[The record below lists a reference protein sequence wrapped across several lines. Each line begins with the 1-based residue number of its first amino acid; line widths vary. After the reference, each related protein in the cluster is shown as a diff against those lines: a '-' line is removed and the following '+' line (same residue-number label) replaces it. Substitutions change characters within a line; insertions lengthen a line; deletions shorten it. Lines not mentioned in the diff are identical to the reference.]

1 LPFNAP
7 GFVLMFLRPLD
18 TDTDAP
24 ALHEIF
30 GDPDCCLW
38 LPQPAFADVAATREK
53 LRLWS
58 GGRSLSWVVV
68 CATHDGPALGRISL
82 YAIGHDPDIWETACM
97 IAPSARGHAYAARA
111 LSVVINRLF
120 DTDPAARRVFAD
132 IDPDNAA
139 SIRTFEKLGFTREAH
154 LRGTWKTHIGV
165 RDSVIFGLLR
175 DDPRPAIGPA
185 PVFTDQSQNK
195 T

>member
-1 LPFNAP
+1 
-7 GFVLMFLRPLD
+7 MFLRPLD
-18 TDTDAP
+18 PDTDAP

-58 GGRSLSWVVV
+58 GGRSLSWVV
-68 CATHDGPALGRISL
+68 CATPYGPALGRISL

-97 IAPSARGHAYAARA
+97 IAPSARA
-111 LSVVINRLF
+111 LSTVINILF

-165 RDSVIFGLLR
+165 RD
-175 DDPRPAIGPA
+175 DPRPAIGPA